1 MDRVKIGL
9 VGSGFAAAL
18 HMEAYKQIYGIEPW
32 VAAVASPS
40 ERAGDFAREYGI
52 PSVYRC
58 MEEMIRKERPDVVDI
73 CSPPSLHA
81 PMIGSAMGA
90 GCHVICEKPLTGW
103 FGDSAEPDMAKKVME
118 QLEQLRRVV
127 ERSGR
132 KFFYAENFIYA
143 PAVQKSASLIRA
155 AGEHILF
162 MRGEESHSGSH
173 AGHAALWSMNGGG
186 SLIRQGCH
194 PLSAL
199 LYLKQLENG
208 KGAKAVGVTAD
219 MGYIVPTLNEEE
231 RKNIQARPKDVE
243 DLANVI
249 LTFEDGTKAL
259 ITAGDMILGG
269 VRNEIQVYTTGGV
282 YQCRIAPSDQMTTY
296 HVEDEKLSGQYFTE
310 KVETKQGW
318 QSIFLCEDMARGYVG
333 ELRDFLLC
341 AAGRK
346 GEPESGFSLAYDTVR
361 IIYGAYCSARE
372 GRRIELSDTLWA

>member
-18 HMEAYKQIYGIEPW
+18 HMEAYKQVYGIEPW

-219 MGYIVPTLNEEE
+219 MG
-231 RKNIQARPKDVE
+231 
-243 DLANVI
+243 
-249 LTFEDGTKAL
+249 
-259 ITAGDMILGG
+259 
-269 VRNEIQVYTTGGV
+269 
-282 YQCRIAPSDQMTTY
+282 
-296 HVEDEKLSGQYFTE
+296 
-310 KVETKQGW
+310 
-318 QSIFLCEDMARGYVG
+318 
-333 ELRDFLLC
+333 
-341 AAGRK
+341 
-346 GEPESGFSLAYDTVR
+346 
-361 IIYGAYCSARE
+361 
-372 GRRIELSDTLWA
+372 